1 MTDALI
7 GYELG
12 PLKST
17 DPPRRSRMPRQ
28 KPGKSRQ
35 DYGTP
40 PELLAAVKKRLHIEH
55 FSIDLA
61 ASAENTVADNFYSE
75 EDDSLVQNWN
85 QWRSIRGGWAWLNPP
100 FGDIEPWVAKAANE
114 AENGA
119 QIVMLVPASVGSNWW
134 SAYVEH
140 YSYQIF
146 LNPRL
151 TFVGETTPYPK
162 DCALLIYT
170 PLALT
175 GNECWR
181 WK

>member
-1 MTDALI
+1 
-7 GYELG
+7 
-12 PLKST
+12 
-17 DPPRRSRMPRQ
+17 MPKQ
-28 KPGKSRQ
+28 KPGRSRQ

-40 PELLAAVKKRLHIEH
+40 PELLYALKKRLHIHE

-61 ASAENTVADNFYSE
+61 ASPENAVASQYYTE
-75 EDDSLVQNWN
+75 ADDALVQDWVFN
-85 QWRSIRGGWAWLNPP
+85 GWAWLNPP

-114 AENGA
+114 AEKGA
-119 QIVMLVPASVGSNWW
+119 NIVMLVPASVGSNWW

-140 YSYQIF
+140 YSYQLF

-162 DCALLIYT
+162 DCALLLYT
-170 PLALT
+170 PLGLT

>member
-40 PELLAAVKKRLHIEH
+40 PELLTSVRKRLHVTQ
-55 FSIDLA
+55 FAVDLA
-61 ASAENTVADNFYSE
+61 ASAENTVAPEYFTE
-75 EDDSLVQNWN
+75 AQDSLVQPWHVF
-85 QWRSIRGGWAWLNPP
+85 SGWCWLNPP
-100 FGDIEPWVAKAANE
+100 FSDIEPWVAKACNE
-114 AENGA
+114 AEKGA
-119 QIVMLVPASVGSNWW
+119 NIVMLVPASVGSNWW

-170 PLALT
+170 PLTLT

>member
-1 MTDALI
+1 MV
-7 GYELG
+7 
-12 PLKST
+12 
-17 DPPRRSRMPRQ
+17 MPKQ
-28 KPGKSRQ
+28 KPGKSKQ

-40 PELLAAVKKRLHIEH
+40 PELLTAVRKRLHISE
-55 FSIDLA
+55 FIMDLA
-61 ASAENTVADNFYSE
+61 ASADNTVAETYYTE
-75 EDDSLVQNWN
+75 EDDALVQPWAL
-85 QWRSIRGGWAWLNPP
+85 WGGEWCWLNPP
-100 FGDIEPWVAKAANE
+100 FGSIEPWVAKACNE

-119 QIVMLVPASVGSNWW
+119 HIAMLVPASVGSNWW
-134 SAYVEH
+134 SAYVEF
-140 YSYQIF
+140 YSYQLF

-162 DCALLIYT
+162 DCALLLYT